1 MSFISSN
8 KNVKKGDDDMLWA
21 PPPGVDPPTHMII
34 TLFLFMALLI
44 SACTKSKPVAPL
56 VQKGRTIYQA
66 KCIACHNADPKLAGA
81 LGPEV
86 KGASLEL
93 LKLRIKEGVY
103 PQNYTPKRTTKL
115 MVPMPELSEEDIKAL
130 HAYLN
135 SP

>member
-1 MSFISSN
+1 MT
-8 KNVKKGDDDMLWA
+8 VG
-21 PPPGVDPPTHMII
+21 G
-34 TLFLFMALLI
+34 
-44 SACTKSKPVAPL
+44 CTKPKPIDPL

-66 KCIACHNADPKLAGA
+66 KCIVCHNADPKLAGA

-86 KGASLEL
+86 KGTSLEL

-115 MVPMPELSEEDIKAL
+115 MAPMPELSDEDIKAL